1 VQSHFGILAFA
12 AILVTAIYG
21 AYVTVAEVAFVD
33 KFRIFTDMF
42 GKFTVTKLINFIR
55 CSSKCHDNF
64 FSGEIRF

>member
-1 VQSHFGILAFA
+1 MQSHFGILAFA

-42 GKFTVTKLINFIR
+42 GKFTFTKLINFI
-55 CSSKCHDNF
+55 
-64 FSGEIRF
+64 